1 MDLSH
6 NSERSADSNIG
17 IGAWVEGSCLITGV
31 RYIHLLLTNFRLSQY
46 IRLIND
52 VGYQVALV

>member
-1 MDLSH
+1 MDLLY

-17 IGAWVEGSCLITGV
+17 IGAWAEGSSIITGV
-31 RYIHLLLTNFRLSQY
+31 RYIQLLLTNFRLSQY

-52 VGYQVALV
+52 VGY